1 MIQNHDIEVPEEE
14 EGETEAGGKKKC
26 IWRNNG
32 RKPPKFGEKYTF
44 VDTRS
49 TAKFSVMQCLFKV
62 LTLLISVSFTNVQ
75 LGGKINT
82 PYSRFPFS
90 SSFISFIICLLSGSQ
105 VSPFLAR
112 KQGQYLPWL
121 LPGKPQFA
129 FFFFF
134 YNFLVYQILRFL
146 YNNL

>member
-26 IWRNNG
+26 IWRKNG

-49 TAKFSVMQCLFKV
+49 TAKFSV
-62 LTLLISVSFTNVQ
+62 TLLISVSFTNVQ

-82 PYSRFPFS
+82 PYSNLRFPFS

-129 FFFFF
+129 FFFFN
-134 YNFLVYQILRFL
+134 NFLVYQILRFL